1 MKVPKVLKHSRRV
14 HIIRVSK
21 PEVRRTP
28 LDERVDT
35 RILSSVDSWLSSIP
49 SAKEQK
55 VKEIPKN
62 VINQPLPTKNNQP
75 LPTKNNQPL
84 PSKNNQPLP
93 TNNNQPL
100 FYLFYRKDSFPR
112 VWVIVGITIFGFV
125 LVGSIVGIILG
136 IILR

>member
-75 LPTKNNQPL
+75 LP
-84 PSKNNQPLP
+84 SKNNQPLP